1 MKQKLFLCLLLF
13 CGTLAVLPSCKKSSS
28 TSGTSTSATVTALT
42 CSSATFSG
50 TPVASTAFT
59 GTALVPYTG
68 GSGAAY
74 SAGTAI
80 SSTGVTGLTATLQAG
95 TLASGASNLTYT
107 LAGTAASSG
116 TASFAI
122 TFGGQSCSF
131 SVSVTAASTT
141 TTGCTTST
149 TTAAK
154 VLCAV
159 QAFEA
164 TLTATQLAG
173 VQFTYI
179 STNAIKW
186 SNLPCGAQCREGL
199 EFNTLTS
206 TQLAAAKAVVAAAT
220 GTTVNEGYDEI
231 TQIIAADDILAATA
245 GGNTYSSGN
254 YFIAF
259 VGTPSAAGTWQ
270 LQFGGH
276 HIAVNQTYSNG
287 VVTGSTPSF
296 KGVEPKTWTT
306 NNVTYAPLAQE
317 QSVMAAMLASFTT
330 AQLATAKVSSTFSDV
345 VLGPGSDGK
354 FPATKVGIAGSALT
368 SAQQALV
375 IAAMKPWVYDTDDAT
390 AATTIATYT
399 TDLASTYISYGS
411 NTAGTSGDAS
421 TFFITN
427 TDYVRIDGP
436 HVWIEFVCQTGVV
449 FPTQIHYHSIWRD
462 HTSDYG
468 GNFTF

>member
-1 MKQKLFLCLLLF
+1 MKTKFIYYP
-13 CGTLAVLPSCKKSSS
+13 LAVLAALLVLIQSCKKDVS
-28 TSGTSTSATVTALT
+28 TSTSATVTALNCT
-42 CSSATFSG
+42 GTTFSG
-50 TPVASTAFT
+50 TPVISMAFT
-59 GTALVPYTG
+59 GTATVTYTG
-68 GSGAAY
+68 GSGVAY
-74 SAGTAI
+74 SAGSVI

-95 TLASGASNLTYT
+95 TLASGAGSLVYT
-107 LAGTAASSG
+107 IAGTPTTSG
-116 TASFAI
+116 TATFPI
-122 TFGGQSCSF
+122 TFGGQTCSF
-131 SVSVTAASTT
+131 ALTVSAATTTT
-141 TTGCTTST
+141 TTGCSTQT

-173 VQFTYI
+173 VQFSYL
-179 STNAIKW
+179 SSNAIKW

-199 EFNTLTS
+199 VFSSLTA

-220 GTTVNEGYDEI
+220 GTTANEGYDEV

-254 YFIAF
+254 YYIAF
-259 VGTPSAAGTWQ
+259 VGTPSITGTWQ

-287 VVTGSTPSF
+287 VVTGNTPSF
-296 KGVEPKTWTT
+296 RGVEPKSWTSGT
-306 NNVTYAPLAQE
+306 TIYAPLAQE

-330 AQLATAKVSSTFSDV
+330 AQLATAKVSTTFSDV

-375 IAAMKPWVYDTDDAT
+375 IAAMKPWIYDTDDAT
-390 AATTIATYT
+390 AATVLATYT
-399 TDLASTYISYGS
+399 SDMANTYISYGS
-411 NTAGTSGDAS
+411 NTSGTAGDAS
-421 TFFITN
+421 TFFTTN

-449 FPTQIHYHSIWRD
+449 YPTQIHYHSIWRD

>member
-1 MKQKLFLCLLLF
+1 
-13 CGTLAVLPSCKKSSS
+13 
-28 TSGTSTSATVTALT
+28 
-42 CSSATFSG
+42 
-50 TPVASTAFT
+50 
-59 GTALVPYTG
+59 
-68 GSGAAY
+68 
-74 SAGTAI
+74 
-80 SSTGVTGLTATLQAG
+80 
-95 TLASGASNLTYT
+95 
-107 LAGTAASSG
+107 
-116 TASFAI
+116 
-122 TFGGQSCSF
+122 
-131 SVSVTAASTT
+131 
-141 TTGCTTST
+141 
-149 TTAAK
+149 TAAK

-173 VQFTYI
+173 VQFNYLAA
-179 STNAIKW
+179 NAIKW

-199 EFNTLTS
+199 VFSSLTA
-206 TQLAAAKAVVAAAT
+206 TQLTAAKAVIAAAT
-220 GTTVNEGYDEI
+220 GTTANEGYDEI
-231 TQIIAADDILAATA
+231 TQIIAADDVLAATA

-259 VGTPSAAGTWQ
+259 VGTPSATGTWQ

-287 VVTGSTPSF
+287 VVTGSTPAF

-306 NNVTYAPLAQE
+306 GTTTYAPLAQE

-368 SAQQALV
+368 STQQAAV
-375 IAAMKPWVYDTDDAT
+375 IAAMKPWIYDTDDAT
-390 AATTIATYT
+390 AATILATYT
-399 TDLASTYISYGS
+399 SELASTYISYGS
-411 NTAGTSGDAS
+411 NTAGTAGNAS
-421 TFFITN
+421 TFFTTN

-436 HVWIEFVCQTGVV
+436 HVWIEFVCQSGVV
-449 FPTQIHYHSIWRD
+449 YQTQIHYHSIWRD

>member
-1 MKQKLFLCLLLF
+1 MKKKLIYLFMVMCLA
-13 CGTLAVLPSCKKSSS
+13 GSVLTSCKK
-28 TSGTSTSATVTALT
+28 TTTTTSTSATVMALSCT
-42 CSSATFSG
+42 SATFSG
-50 TPVASTAFT
+50 TPVIATAFT
-59 GTALVPYTG
+59 GTATVPYTG

-95 TLASGASNLTYT
+95 TLASGAGSLIYT
-107 LAGTAASSG
+107 VAGTPATSG
-116 TASFAI
+116 TATFPIA
-122 TFGGQSCSF
+122 FGGQTCSF
-131 SVSVTAASTT
+131 ALTVSAAATT
-141 TTGCTTST
+141 TTGCTTQT

-173 VQFTYI
+173 VQFNYLAA
-179 STNAIKW
+179 NAIKW

-199 EFNTLTS
+199 VFSSLTA
-206 TQLAAAKAVVAAAT
+206 TQLTAAKAVIAAAT
-220 GTTVNEGYDEI
+220 GTTANEGYDEI
-231 TQIIAADDILAATA
+231 TQIIAADDVLAATA

-259 VGTPSAAGTWQ
+259 VGTPSATGTWQ

-287 VVTGSTPSF
+287 VVTGSTPAF

-306 NNVTYAPLAQE
+306 GTTTYAPLAQE

-368 SAQQALV
+368 STQQAAV
-375 IAAMKPWVYDTDDAT
+375 IAAMKPWIYDTDDAT
-390 AATTIATYT
+390 AATILATYT
-399 TDLASTYISYGS
+399 SELASTYISYGS
-411 NTAGTSGDAS
+411 NTAGTAGNAS
-421 TFFITN
+421 TFFTTN

-436 HVWIEFVCQTGVV
+436 HVWIEFVCQSGVV
-449 FPTQIHYHSIWRD
+449 YQTQIHYHSIWRD

>member
-1 MKQKLFLCLLLF
+1 MATWL
-13 CGTLAVLPSCKKSSS
+13 TSSVLSSCDKDV
-28 TSGTSTSATVTALT
+28 TTPTTTSATVTALT

-50 TPVASTAFT
+50 TPVIATAFT
-59 GTALVPYTG
+59 GTATVPYTG

-74 SAGTAI
+74 DAGTAI

-95 TLASGASNLTYT
+95 TLASGAGSLIYT
-107 LAGTAASSG
+107 IAGTPATSG
-116 TASFAI
+116 TATFPI
-122 TFGGQSCSF
+122 TFGGQTCSF
-131 SVSVTAASTT
+131 ALTVSAATTT
-141 TTGCTTST
+141 TTGCTTQT

-173 VQFTYI
+173 VQFSYL
-179 STNAIKW
+179 SANAIKW

-199 EFNTLTS
+199 EFNTMT
-206 TQLAAAKAVVAAAT
+206 TAQVTAAKAVVAAAT

-231 TQIIAADDILAATA
+231 TQIIAADDVLAATA

-259 VGTPSAAGTWQ
+259 VGTPSATGTWQ

-287 VVTGSTPSF
+287 VVTGSTPRF
-296 KGVEPKTWTT
+296 EGVEPKTWTT
-306 NNVTYAPLAQE
+306 GTTTYAPLAQE

-354 FPATKVGIAGSALT
+354 FPTTKIGIAGSALT
-368 SAQQALV
+368 STQQAAV
-375 IAAMKPWVYDTDDAT
+375 IAAMKPWIVDTDDAT
-390 AATTIATYT
+390 AATILATYT
-399 TDLASTYISYGS
+399 SDMASTYISYGS
-411 NTAGTSGDAS
+411 NTAGTAGSAS
-421 TFFITN
+421 TFFTTN

-449 FPTQIHYHSIWRD
+449 YPTQIHYHSIWRD